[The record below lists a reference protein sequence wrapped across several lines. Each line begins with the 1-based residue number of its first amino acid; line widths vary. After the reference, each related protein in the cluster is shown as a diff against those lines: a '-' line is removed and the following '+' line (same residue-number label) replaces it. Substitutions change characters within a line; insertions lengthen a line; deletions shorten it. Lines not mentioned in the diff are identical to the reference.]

1 MLEAIGDVM
10 GEYVK
15 ALKDQIAGET
25 DARQKAEVE
34 IAVVKQELAALKTE
48 VAELRGELKTRSA
61 LADMEARLARMEAPS
76 SPARLKTI
84 AG

>member
-1 MLEAIGDVM
+1 M

-25 DARQKAEVE
+25 DARQRAEVE
-34 IAVVKQELAALKTE
+34 IAVVKQELQALKNE
-48 VAELRGELKTRSA
+48 FADLRGELKTRSA